1 MVIMTDSVF
10 LFYLLGI
17 LCFDAIFVVCF
28 RMKMTVPL
36 AWVRICTAIAM
47 FIPGYI
53 ATSIDQV
60 AVYGLATLIFLYN
73 SWFVF
78 STDDDLA
85 ESGPVGRW
93 LVNTSLEKMK
103 ALEKADR

>member
-17 LCFDAIFVVCF
+17 LCFDAIFVICF
-28 RMKMTVPL
+28 RGKMTVPL
-36 AWVRICTAIAM
+36 ALVRVCTTMAM
-47 FIPGYI
+47 FITGYI
-53 ATSIDQV
+53 TASIDQM
-60 AVYGLATLIFLYN
+60 AVYGLSTLIFLYN

>member
-1 MVIMTDSVF
+1 MTDSVF

-53 ATSIDQV
+53 AASMDQM

-73 SWFVF
+73 SWFLF
-78 STDDDLA
+78 ADDDDLC
-85 ESGPVGRW
+85 ECGDIGRR
-93 LVNTSLEKMK
+93 LLDRGIEQMSEMEKK
-103 ALEKADR
+103 DV